1 MVNTMQSLGLF
12 FRFLFF
18 LFFEVAI
25 AQMRSNNEEIKHK
38 VKQKVKAL
46 CETRWVERQSAFD
59 DLISFF
65 EAVTFCLDK
74 IEQNDDPDNR
84 FYHKSLTEG
93 AGINKQL
100 KSSTFQVAFHT

>member
-1 MVNTMQSLGLF
+1 M
-12 FRFLFF
+12 
-18 LFFEVAI
+18 
-25 AQMRSNNEEIKHK
+25 
-38 VKQKVKAL
+38 
-46 CETRWVERQSAFD
+46 
-59 DLISFF
+59 SFF

-100 KSSTFQVAFHT
+100 KSSTFQVVFHT